1 MPATA
6 AACTGLARSMGR
18 KEGGSREGTWRHSIF
33 ETDGSQDPLLFDAIP
48 KNMPT
53 VVVIVPCVR

>member
-1 MPATA
+1 
-6 AACTGLARSMGR
+6 MGR